1 MEKYFTKNESEMFQF
16 FMIPKALMNLKYKKL
31 SFGAKF
37 LYGLLL
43 DTNSLSIRNNWVDN
57 MGHIFI
63 YYTRERVMEELSV
76 SKKTAVELFKE
87 LSKFGLIEEKKQGL
101 GKPNKIYVLKFIL
114 NEELEKEF
122 TFKKEGVQSAE
133 NTKKCKFYTSRG
145 VKNELLEV
153 ENLHPNYTNLNKT
166 NNNNTNNSNN
176 RENYV
181 NQESLSQVEESE
193 IKTDQLKKSNN
204 TKKEKP
210 TEKDNVLI
218 LKKTKER
225 IESLTKCETS
235 TKTVSELI
243 NKKGLKTVNLYLDN
257 YHKFKIN
264 KHNPMGFIIKAIEDN
279 YGIPVEEINHYN
291 GTKPIQSTN
300 FDQRD
305 NEYGLEECEIYENW
319 EMMDEEEREAARAY
333 LNKKGMSV

>member
-1 MEKYFTKNESEMFQF
+1 MEVLIMEKYFTKNESEMFQF

-43 DTNSLSIRNNWVDN
+43 DTNSLSMRNNWVDN

-63 YYTRERVMEELSV
+63 YYTRERVMEELNV

-87 LSKFGLIEEKKQGL
+87 LGKFGLIEEKKQGL

-122 TFKKEGVQSAE
+122 TFKKEGVKSIE
-133 NTKKCKFYTSRG
+133 NTKRCKIYTSRG

-153 ENLHPNYTNLNKT
+153 QNLHPNYTNLNKT
-166 NNNNTNNSNN
+166 NNNNTNNNN
-176 RENYV
+176 SRENYV
-181 NQESLSQVEESE
+181 NQKSLSQKKESE

-204 TKKEKP
+204 T
-210 TEKDNVLI
+210 EKDEDDVL
-218 LKKTKER
+218 KTKER
-225 IESLTKCETS
+225 IESLTKCKIS
-235 TKTVSELI
+235 TKIVSELI

-257 YHKFKIN
+257 YYKFKIN

-305 NEYGLEECEIYENW
+305 SEYGLEECEIYDNW
-319 EMMDEEEREAARAY
+319 EIMDEKEREAARAY
-333 LNKKGMSV
+333 LNKKGMSI